1 MNNETNRFRHKLNLQ
16 LFAED
21 PAPTDDPQNPPA
33 EPTDPPKTFT
43 QAELDDVIAKRIER
57 ERKKYGDYD
66 DIKAKLAE
74 LQSAEDERKRGEL
87 TEVERIKAD
96 LERESGAKQ
105 TLESELSSLRESVK
119 QERIRNAFISA
130 ATTAKI
136 AYIDDAWALADKAG
150 ISVGDDGNVTGVDDV
165 IKALVE
171 SKPFLVELKPTQPRT
186 IGGATDNP
194 PPAQKTAEQLL
205 KEAAEKAKK
214 SGKIEDQ
221 ASYAKLKR
229 ELGL

>member
-1 MNNETNRFRHKLNLQ
+1 MKVISSYKLPLNLQ
-16 LFAED
+16 LFAEGD
-21 PAPTDDPQNPPA
+21 P
-33 EPTDPPKTFT
+33 EPTEPTEPLSDPPKTFT

-66 DIKAKLAE
+66 DIKSKLAE
-74 LQSAEDERKRGEL
+74 LQAAEDEKKRTEL
-87 TEVERIKAD
+87 TEIERFKAD
-96 LERESGAKQ
+96 LEKEQGAKQ
-105 TLESELSSLRESVK
+105 TLESELTTLRESVK

-136 AYIDDAWALADKAG
+136 AYIDDAWSLADKSG
-150 ISVGDDGNVTGVDDV
+150 ISVGDDGNVAGVDEV
-165 IKALVE
+165 VKALVE
-171 SKPFLVELKPTQPRT
+171 SKPFLVEQKQTQPRT

-194 PPAQKTAEQLL
+194 PAQQKTAEQLL
-205 KEAAEKAKK
+205 KEVADKAKK

-221 ASYAKLKR
+221 AAYAKLKR